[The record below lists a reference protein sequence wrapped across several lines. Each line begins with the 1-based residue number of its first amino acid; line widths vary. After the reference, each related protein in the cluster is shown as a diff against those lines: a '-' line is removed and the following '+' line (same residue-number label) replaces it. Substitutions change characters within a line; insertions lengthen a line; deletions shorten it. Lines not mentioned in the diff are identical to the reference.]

1 MDIALITQLCGAIK
15 CVGAGAATIGL
26 AGAGVGIGLV
36 FSAFIIAFS
45 RSPEL
50 ERSLFS
56 YTILGFALAE
66 AIALFALMMAFF
78 ILFI

>member
-1 MDIALITQLCGAIK
+1 MNITLLLTGSVFK
-15 CVGAGAATIGL
+15 PVGAGAATIGV

-36 FSAFIIAFS
+36 FGSFIMAVS
-45 RSPEL
+45 RSPDMEKT
-50 ERSLFS
+50 LFS

-78 ILFI
+78 ILFV